1 MELLTKCL
9 QQYCQ
14 VDYTSIIVGDFNI
27 PTINWMDFAYCTDYI
42 STLFTG
48 FVRTGGLTQFVNFNT
63 RGNNL
68 LDLVLSNDSEI
79 VSDTPRT

>member
-1 MELLTKCL
+1 MI
-9 QQYCQ
+9 
-14 VDYTSIIVGDFNI
+14 D
-27 PTINWMDFAYCTDYI
+27 TDYI

-48 FVRTGGLTQFVNFNT
+48 FVRTGGFTQFVNLST

-79 VSDTPRT
+79 VCNISSKLPLRHSDHSVIDFKLDVRTVAVPVGTVGTR